1 MKYPA
6 HPVRQPIFTS
16 TKSYYNFPCAHRQHK
31 HDGNCAL
38 IHGYSREFHFQFG
51 CHQRDKN
58 GFVVDY
64 GKLKEIKRWLEDKF
78 DHTLLLNQ
86 DDPFIDTFRDLAQQG
101 VCKLIE
107 MPAGVGMEATA
118 EWVFFEVDKMLNEST
133 DGRCFLIEVRACEN
147 DKNSSIFRPIRN
159 LETNEVEDYFC

>member
-1 MKYPA
+1 MKNPTM
-6 HPVRQPIFTS
+6 HQPVFTS

-38 IHGYSREFHFQFG
+38 IHGYSRSFHFLFG
-51 CHQRDKN
+51 CNQRDKN

-64 GKLKEIKRWLEDKF
+64 GKLKTVKWWLEDKF
-78 DHTLLLNQ
+78 DHTLLLNE
-86 DDPFIDTFRDLAQQG
+86 DDPFIETFRDLASQG

-118 EWVFFEVDKMLNEST
+118 EWVFFEVQKILDEETK
-133 DGRCFLIEVRACEN
+133 GRCWLVQVECCEN
-147 DKNSSIFRPIRN
+147 DKNSSIFRPQRCPT
-159 LETNEVEDYFC
+159 TNEVLDY